1 MGAMRAISSR
11 SPWLKRFFLNE
22 IAIEVSLITAIV
34 LLGVFL
40 RFFHLGTWSFW
51 TDEVFSFG
59 TKSDGFNDSLLRR
72 SLATD
77 LIRWFVNLRGA
88 SEWNAR
94 FMPAVIG
101 VITIPLLYLLLRRCI
116 ARPAALAAAA
126 LLAVSPWHLYWSQNA
141 RFYSLLFLFFNL
153 GLLLFYLGLEDDR
166 PLYLVIA
173 LALFGMA
180 ARERL
185 VALLGMPALV
195 LYLLAVI
202 VFRFPRPRGLNA
214 RNMLIFFGPAAAAG
228 LVYILP
234 YARNLS
240 GWFAGFYR
248 INNTPF
254 FLLAGTLYYV
264 GLPLTAFAGGSALLG
279 LIQKN
284 RLALLLLL
292 MATIPLVSLMALS
305 LIQYTANRYIFFTL
319 FCWIVLAGLGF
330 QFLVN
335 HLPRQSRLLSLLV
348 IGALLAAYAG
358 DVFLYYTA
366 QNGNRDD
373 WRAALTYIAEHAQAG
388 DTVVTSDYEIA
399 TYYLNNPNLRVIIW
413 DSEQVLKAGRVW
425 YVEDMTIAERYPQ
438 QLARVKATAQPM
450 ADFDVHLPARTF
462 RMRVYFGESPYVPH
476 PKFLDKAFAAVR
488 WQHVDP
494 VFLFLV
500 DGGKPV
506 PICRAD
512 GSLGIGSR
520 VYWAAIVDELA
531 VKPGGERVKAPGAAR
546 PGNYSRYFYHRM

>member
-1 MGAMRAISSR
+1 MGVMRAISSR
-11 SPWLKRFFLNE
+11 VSWFARIFSNGA
-22 IAIEVSLITAIV
+22 AIEVSLITAIA
-34 LLGVFL
+34 LLGVLL

-77 LIRWFVNLRGA
+77 LIQWFVNLRGA

-94 FMPAVIG
+94 FVPALIG

-153 GLLLFYLGLEDDR
+153 GLLLFYLGLEHDR

-173 LALFGMA
+173 MVMFGMA

-185 VALLGMPALV
+185 IALLGMPALV

-202 VFRFPRPRGLNA
+202 VLRFPRPKGLNV
-214 RNMLIFFGPAAAAG
+214 RNMLVFFGPAAAAG
-228 LVYILP
+228 LVFILP

-254 FLLAGTLYYV
+254 FLMAGTIYYV
-264 GLPLTAFAGGSALLG
+264 GLPLTAFASGSALLG
-279 LIQKN
+279 LAWKN
-284 RLALLLLL
+284 RLALLLILT
-292 MATIPLVSLMALS
+292 ATLPLAFLMALS
-305 LIQYTANRYIFFTL
+305 FIQYTANRYIFYTL

-330 QFLVN
+330 QFLVD
-335 HLPRQSRLLSLLV
+335 HLPQQYRLLSLLV
-348 IGALLAAYAG
+348 IGALLAGYAG
-358 DVFLYYTA
+358 DVFLYYSV

-373 WRAALTYIAEHAQAG
+373 WRAALMYVAEHAQAG

-399 TYYLNNPNLRVIIW
+399 AYYLNNPNLRVIIW
-413 DSEQVLKAGRVW
+413 DSEQVLEAGRVW
-425 YVEDMTIAERYPQ
+425 YVEDMTVAERYPEP
-438 QLARVKATAQPM
+438 LARALTSAQPM
-450 ADFDVHLPARTF
+450 ADFDVRLPGRTF
-462 RMRVYFGESPYVPH
+462 RMRVYFGESPNVPK
-476 PKFLDKAFAAVR
+476 PKLLD
-488 WQHVDP
+488 
-494 VFLFLV
+494 
-500 DGGKPV
+500 
-506 PICRAD
+506 
-512 GSLGIGSR
+512 
-520 VYWAAIVDELA
+520 
-531 VKPGGERVKAPGAAR
+531 
-546 PGNYSRYFYHRM
+546 